1 MDKVKVD
8 VYVLCYN
15 EEMLVPFMLDYW
27 AKFATNVYVLDNN
40 STDNSVQMLSQE
52 NRFNV
57 EIISYESNNELNDS
71 IYLEL
76 KNNAWKRSIGKC
88 DFVVV
93 CDFDEAL
100 FSVSITEELQYML
113 ANEQT
118 ICFPTIFD
126 MYSEKFPVYEENKLL
141 HEIITTGVKY
151 VSFGKRIIFNPNKI
165 SEINYTP
172 GAHSCNP
179 VGYVKYYDGEKIF
192 LFHYKH
198 LSIEYV
204 LERYKMYRER
214 LSSINKKLGHGIQY
228 SFEDQKTITLF
239 NETIKTCI
247 KINNEIK

>member
-126 MYSEKFPVYEENKLL
+126 MYSEKN
-141 HEIITTGVKY
+141 
-151 VSFGKRIIFNPNKI
+151 S
-165 SEINYTP
+165 
-172 GAHSCNP
+172 
-179 VGYVKYYDGEKIF
+179 
-192 LFHYKH
+192 
-198 LSIEYV
+198 
-204 LERYKMYRER
+204 
-214 LSSINKKLGHGIQY
+214 QY
-228 SFEDQKTITLF
+228 SSTGYHIWRCGRVAILWLPW
-239 NETIKTCI
+239 
-247 KINNEIK
+247 NNFWPPANLLLPHIVKNL